1 MITTAPELI
10 YMLKVNIGIALFYAF
25 YKLFCCRDTFFQWR
39 RIALLSFLAL
49 SFLYPLMDMQA
60 WVKEQPAIN
69 ELADYYA
76 LMMLTETNTSTA
88 TVVTAPVAIPT
99 PDLLD
104 IIKFVYW
111 IGILLLSAR
120 FMIQLS
126 SIFRLVLKSKS
137 INVDQISIRS
147 LSEPA
152 NPFSF
157 WQWIFIY
164 LPGLKEDEKQ
174 EILTHEQ
181 THVRQ
186 WHSIDVIISEIVNI
200 ICWMNP
206 FAWLLKTEIR
216 LNLEYLADHKVM
228 ESGTNKKAYQYH
240 LLGLANQNRQ
250 TGLYNNFNLSHL
262 KNRIKMMN
270 KKRTRTTGHI
280 KYALFAPLTAA
291 LRWVSNIETV
301 ARTAERLIYSTE
313 ESTPRPEREE
323 VASFVNT
330 TVQGLVTFTITV
342 TNSEGKP
349 QPNITL
355 QIKPGNEVKTFKTN
369 AEGKATIEVDMTT
382 PKYVSLDVSSPK
394 SSKHQSLLLSANKPN
409 VTAIFDTDDDIAAYI
424 KAGKQ
429 IRIKLQISNND
440 NQQLAGVELISSSTN
455 AKATTNAHGEAQL
468 TVGVGETIAINHK
481 GYQEGKFTV
490 KELCPIKDME
500 SPELVRLLLVG
511 EDPVYQIADNMPEFP
526 GGMIACLQ
534 YLARNIKYPVTA
546 QKEGA
551 QGKVIVQMV
560 IEKDGSVDHVSI
572 VRSIT
577 PELDAEAARVVKSM
591 PKWKPATVKD
601 KAVRCRYTVPVTFK
615 LQ

>member
-280 KYALFAPLTAA
+280 KYTLFAPLTAA
-291 LRWVSNIETV
+291 LLLVSNIETV

-500 SPELVRLLLVG
+500 NPELVRLLLVG